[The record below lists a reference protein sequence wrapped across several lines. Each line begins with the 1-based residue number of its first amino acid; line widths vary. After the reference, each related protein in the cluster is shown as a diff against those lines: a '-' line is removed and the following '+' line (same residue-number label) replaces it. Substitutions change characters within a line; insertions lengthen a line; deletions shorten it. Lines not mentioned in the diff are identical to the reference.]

1 MFTVPPAIRAQRLA
15 TCKACKHFKSITH
28 SCGTLVVGRKLTEE
42 ELAEAEENN
51 QITHYRKKTRLCG
64 CFIPEK
70 SKWSLERCPINK
82 WGYYRL
88 NEEEARELAAFISGL
103 PTDGKL
109 SGVTVRL
116 AADWVYKMTGRRV
129 SCASCNAKALINY
142 LRSETGRLED

>member
-1 MFTVPPAIRAQRLA
+1 MSDHNSKV
-15 TCKACKHFKSITH
+15 
-28 SCGTLVVGRKLTEE
+28 
-42 ELAEAEENN
+42 N
-51 QITHYRKKTRLCG
+51 LCG

-88 NEEEARELAAFISGL
+88 NEDEARELGAFISGL

-142 LRSETGRLED
+142 LRSETGRLDVIWQKYADISLVEVFAVDLALRHCGQHTLRRALFLCFDCPVVSR

>member
-1 MFTVPPAIRAQRLA
+1 
-15 TCKACKHFKSITH
+15 
-28 SCGTLVVGRKLTEE
+28 
-42 ELAEAEENN
+42 
-51 QITHYRKKTRLCG
+51 LCG

-88 NEEEARELAAFISGL
+88 NETEAQELAAFIKEL

-109 SGVTVRL
+109 SAKACRA

-129 SCASCNAKALINY
+129 SCASCNAKSLINY
-142 LRSETGRLED
+142 LRGEAGRVED